1 MWLESEM
8 PMCSLQ
14 WTLKLHHALV
24 PEFGIWTA
32 LRRLGL
38 WVRFPPWAL
47 IGGII
52 MAWLVLHFDDDED
65 DDWTYYEEPIKPSDN
80 GDIVI
85 AASTSA
91 LQAES
96 PGSIPGVSTDV

>member
-1 MWLESEM
+1 
-8 PMCSLQ
+8 
-14 WTLKLHHALV
+14 
-24 PEFGIWTA
+24 
-32 LRRLGL
+32 
-38 WVRFPPWAL
+38 
-47 IGGII
+47 
-52 MAWLVLHFDDDED
+52 MAWLVLHFDDDD
-65 DDWTYYEEPIKPSDN
+65 DDWTYYEGPIKPSDN